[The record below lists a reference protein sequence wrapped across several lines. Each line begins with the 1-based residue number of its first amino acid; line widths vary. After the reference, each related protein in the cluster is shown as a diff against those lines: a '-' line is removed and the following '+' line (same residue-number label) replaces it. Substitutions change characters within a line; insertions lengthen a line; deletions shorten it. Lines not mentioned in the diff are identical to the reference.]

1 MKHRKLKHIEMVQM
15 CKNDKQCL
23 FKNSCWFMH
32 EEYDHQI
39 IIENNEENENIIEKL
54 VSIVETLSQKVS
66 SQELMTKTL
75 SEKIHNHA
83 TDKVNDNI

>member
-1 MKHRKLKHIEMVQM
+1 
-15 CKNDKQCL
+15 
-23 FKNSCWFMH
+23 MH

-66 SQELMTKTL
+66 SQEIMTKTL
-75 SEKIHNHA
+75 SEKIHNNT